1 MKIRKQLYKI
11 VFLSIA
17 SNLSNKTRQISPT
30 DYHKALRQNTANH
43 SDSIDFFLLLVYNAK
58 KESDVMSANYLKR
71 VCDSELELKLEAFGA
86 VHIVG
91 PKWCGKTTTAKQY
104 AKSFIEMQDP
114 DKRNMYMETAK
125 IKPSN
130 LLVGENPRLI
140 DEWQIAPNIWDAVRV
155 SVDRRNEDGLY
166 ILTGSNSI
174 DKTEIM
180 HTGTGR
186 IDTLFMYPMSLYE
199 TGESNGTVSLIE
211 LFNNPSVLDDGC
223 ESSLSIDE
231 LIFTACRGGWPSSLF
246 KKSDKAKL
254 LVAQSYFEGLC
265 REDASNVDGID
276 RNETVSRLLLR
287 SYARN
292 ISTIASNKAIIKD
305 VNANTAL
312 SESTF
317 YDYVNVFKK
326 LYIIQDVE
334 AWCPAIRSKSAI
346 QATNKREFVDPSLVV
361 AALGVEPDYFNLD
374 LKTFGFIFETLCI
387 RDLKVYSSAR
397 DGKISYYRDRYG
409 LEADC
414 VLHLRDGRYALIEFK
429 LGSADIEEGAR
440 HLCKIENLIKQHN
453 EKEKQVKLRLP
464 DLKIVITG
472 SQYGYRR
479 PDGVFVI
486 PIGCLK
492 D

>member
-1 MKIRKQLYKI
+1 
-11 VFLSIA
+11 
-17 SNLSNKTRQISPT
+17 
-30 DYHKALRQNTANH
+30 
-43 SDSIDFFLLLVYNAK
+43 
-58 KESDVMSANYLKR
+58 MSFEYIKR

-104 AKSFIEMQDP
+104 AKSYIEMQDP
-114 DKRNMYMETAK
+114 DKRDMYMETAK

-130 LLVGENPRLI
+130 LLIGENPRLI
-140 DEWQIAPNIWDAVRV
+140 DEWQIAPNLWDAVRV

-186 IDTLFMYPMSLYE
+186 IDTLSMYPMSLYE
-199 TGESNGTVSLIE
+199 SGESNGKVSLTE
-211 LFNNPSVLDDGC
+211 LFNNPLALEDGC
-223 ESSLSIDE
+223 ESDLSIDN
-231 LIFTACRGGWPSSLF
+231 LIFAACRGGWPSSIF

-265 REDASNVDGID
+265 REDMSNVDGVK
-276 RNETVSRLLLR
+276 RNETSSRLLLR

-292 ISTIASNKAIIKD
+292 ISTIASNQSIIND
-305 VNANTAL
+305 INANTEM

-317 YDYVNVFKK
+317 YDYVNVLKK
-326 LYIIQDVE
+326 LYVIQDVE

-361 AALGVEPDYFNLD
+361 AALGVDPDYFNLD
-374 LKTFGFIFETLCI
+374 LKTFGFIFETLCV
-387 RDLKVYSSAR
+387 RDLKVYSAAH
-397 DGKISYYRDRYG
+397 DGKVSYYRDRYG

-414 VLHLRDGRYALIEFK
+414 VLYLRDGRYALIEFK
-429 LGSADIEEGAR
+429 LGSSDIEDGAK
-440 HLCKIENLIKQHN
+440 HLTELEELIKQHN

-472 SQYGYRR
+472 TQYGYKR
-479 PDGVFVI
+479 PDGVLVV

>member
-1 MKIRKQLYKI
+1 
-11 VFLSIA
+11 
-17 SNLSNKTRQISPT
+17 
-30 DYHKALRQNTANH
+30 
-43 SDSIDFFLLLVYNAK
+43 
-58 KESDVMSANYLKR
+58 MSFEYIKR

-104 AKSFIEMQDP
+104 AKSYIEMQDP
-114 DKRNMYMETAK
+114 DKRDMYMETAK

-130 LLVGENPRLI
+130 LLIGENPRLI
-140 DEWQIAPNIWDAVRV
+140 DEWQIAPNLWDAVRV

-186 IDTLFMYPMSLYE
+186 IDTLSMYPMSLYE
-199 TGESNGTVSLIE
+199 SGESNGKVSLTE
-211 LFNNPSVLDDGC
+211 LFNNPLALEDGC
-223 ESSLSIDE
+223 ESDLSIDN
-231 LIFTACRGGWPSSLF
+231 LIFAACRGGWPSSIF

-265 REDASNVDGID
+265 REDMSNVDGVK
-276 RNETVSRLLLR
+276 RNETSSRLLLR

-292 ISTIASNKAIIKD
+292 ISTIASNQSIIND
-305 VNANTAL
+305 INANTEM

-317 YDYVNVFKK
+317 YDYVNVLKK
-326 LYIIQDVE
+326 LYVIQDVE

-361 AALGVEPDYFNLD
+361 AALGVDPDYFNLD
-374 LKTFGFIFETLCI
+374 LKTFGFIFETLCV
-387 RDLKVYSSAR
+387 RDLKVYSAAH
-397 DGKISYYRDRYG
+397 DGKVSYYRDRYG

-414 VLHLRDGRYALIEFK
+414 VLHLRDGRYALMEFK
-429 LGSADIEEGAR
+429 LGSSDIEDGAK
-440 HLCKIENLIKQHN
+440 HLTELEELIKQHN

-472 SQYGYRR
+472 TQYGYKR
-479 PDGVFVI
+479 PDGVLVV

>member
-1 MKIRKQLYKI
+1 MR
-11 VFLSIA
+11 
-17 SNLSNKTRQISPT
+17 
-30 DYHKALRQNTANH
+30 DY
-43 SDSIDFFLLLVYNAK
+43 I
-58 KESDVMSANYLKR
+58 KR
-71 VCDSELELKLEAFGA
+71 ICDDELELKLEASGA

-91 PKWCGKTTTAKQY
+91 PKWCGKTTTAKQF

-114 DKRNMYMETAK
+114 DKRDMYIQTAK

-140 DEWQIAPNIWDAVRV
+140 DEWQIAPNLWDAVRV

-186 IDTLFMYPMSLYE
+186 IDTLVMYPMSLYE
-199 TGESNGTVSLIE
+199 SQESNGTVSLAK
-211 LFNNPSVLDDGC
+211 LFSDPHALNEGC
-223 ESSLSIDE
+223 ESNLSIDQ
-231 LIFTACRGGWPSSLF
+231 LIFAACRGGWPSSLQ

-254 LVAQSYFEGLC
+254 LVARSYFDSLC
-265 REDASNVDGID
+265 AEDISNVDGVQRD
-276 RNETVSRLLLR
+276 ETTTRLLLR

-292 ISTIASNKAIIKD
+292 ISTMVTNRAIIND
-305 VNANTAL
+305 VKANIEF
-312 SESTF
+312 SESAF
-317 YDYVNVFKK
+317 YSYVKVLKK
-326 LYIIQDVE
+326 LFLIQDVE

-346 QATNKREFVDPSLVV
+346 QATDKREFVDPSLVV
-361 AALGVEPDYFNLD
+361 AALGVDPEYFNLD

-387 RDLKVYSSAR
+387 RDLKAYSAALGGR
-397 DGKISYYRDRYG
+397 VSYYHDRYG

-429 LGSADIEEGAR
+429 LGSADIDDGAK
-440 HLCKIENLIKQHN
+440 HLIELENLIKEYN
-453 EKEKQVKLRLP
+453 EKETQCKLRLP

-472 SQYGYRR
+472 TQYGYKRN
-479 PDGVFVI
+479 DGVLVV

-492 D
+492 N

>member
-1 MKIRKQLYKI
+1 
-11 VFLSIA
+11 
-17 SNLSNKTRQISPT
+17 
-30 DYHKALRQNTANH
+30 
-43 SDSIDFFLLLVYNAK
+43 
-58 KESDVMSANYLKR
+58 MSFEYIKR

-91 PKWCGKTTTAKQY
+91 PKCCGKTTTAKQY
-104 AKSFIEMQDP
+104 AKSYIEMQDP
-114 DKRNMYMETAK
+114 DKRDMYMETAK

-130 LLVGENPRLI
+130 LLIGENPRLI
-140 DEWQIAPNIWDAVRV
+140 DEWQIAPNLWDAVRV

-186 IDTLFMYPMSLYE
+186 IDTLSMYPMSLYE
-199 TGESNGTVSLIE
+199 SGESNGKVSLTE
-211 LFNNPSVLDDGC
+211 LFNNPLALEDGC
-223 ESSLSIDE
+223 ESDLSIDN
-231 LIFTACRGGWPSSLF
+231 LIFAACRGGWPSSIF

-265 REDASNVDGID
+265 REDMSNVDGVK
-276 RNETVSRLLLR
+276 RNETSSRLLLR

-292 ISTIASNKAIIKD
+292 ISTIASNQSIIND
-305 VNANTAL
+305 INANTEMSA
-312 SESTF
+312 STF
-317 YDYVNVFKK
+317 YDYVNVLKK
-326 LYIIQDVE
+326 LYVIQDVE

-361 AALGVEPDYFNLD
+361 AALGVDPDYFNLD
-374 LKTFGFIFETLCI
+374 LKTFGFIFETLCV
-387 RDLKVYSSAR
+387 RDLKVYSAAH
-397 DGKISYYRDRYG
+397 DGKVSYYRDRYG

-429 LGSADIEEGAR
+429 LGSSDIEDGAK
-440 HLCKIENLIKQHN
+440 HLTELEELIKQHN

-472 SQYGYRR
+472 TQYGYKR
-479 PDGVFVI
+479 PDGVLVV

>member
-1 MKIRKQLYKI
+1 
-11 VFLSIA
+11 
-17 SNLSNKTRQISPT
+17 
-30 DYHKALRQNTANH
+30 
-43 SDSIDFFLLLVYNAK
+43 
-58 KESDVMSANYLKR
+58 
-71 VCDSELELKLEAFGA
+71 
-86 VHIVG
+86 
-91 PKWCGKTTTAKQY
+91 
-104 AKSFIEMQDP
+104 
-114 DKRNMYMETAK
+114 MYMETAK

-130 LLVGENPRLI
+130 LLIGENPRLI
-140 DEWQIAPNIWDAVRV
+140 DEWQIAPNLWDAVRV

-186 IDTLFMYPMSLYE
+186 IDTLSMYPMSLYE
-199 TGESNGTVSLIE
+199 SGESNGKVSLTE
-211 LFNNPSVLDDGC
+211 LFNNPLALEDGC
-223 ESSLSIDE
+223 ESDLSIDN
-231 LIFTACRGGWPSSLF
+231 LIFAACRGGWPSSIF

-265 REDASNVDGID
+265 REDMSNVDGVK
-276 RNETVSRLLLR
+276 RNETSSRLLLR

-292 ISTIASNKAIIKD
+292 ISTIASNQSIIND
-305 VNANTAL
+305 INANTEM

-317 YDYVNVFKK
+317 YDYVNVLKK
-326 LYIIQDVE
+326 LYVIQDVE

-361 AALGVEPDYFNLD
+361 AALGVDPDYFNLD
-374 LKTFGFIFETLCI
+374 LKTFGFIFETLCV
-387 RDLKVYSSAR
+387 RDLKVYSAAH
-397 DGKISYYRDRYG
+397 DGKVSYYRDRYG

-429 LGSADIEEGAR
+429 LGSSDIEDGAK
-440 HLCKIENLIKQHN
+440 HLTELEELIKQHN

-472 SQYGYRR
+472 TQYGYKR
-479 PDGVFVI
+479 PDGVLVV

>member
-1 MKIRKQLYKI
+1 
-11 VFLSIA
+11 
-17 SNLSNKTRQISPT
+17 
-30 DYHKALRQNTANH
+30 
-43 SDSIDFFLLLVYNAK
+43 
-58 KESDVMSANYLKR
+58 MSFEYIKR

-104 AKSFIEMQDP
+104 AKSYIEMQDP
-114 DKRNMYMETAK
+114 DKRDMYMETAK

-130 LLVGENPRLI
+130 LLIGENPRLI
-140 DEWQIAPNIWDAVRV
+140 DEWQIAPNLWDAVRV

-186 IDTLFMYPMSLYE
+186 IDTLSMYPMSLYE
-199 TGESNGTVSLIE
+199 SGESNGKVSLTE
-211 LFNNPSVLDDGC
+211 LFNNPLALEDGC
-223 ESSLSIDE
+223 ESDLSIDN
-231 LIFTACRGGWPSSLF
+231 LIFAACRGGWPSSIF

-254 LVAQSYFEGLC
+254 LVAQSYFKGLC
-265 REDASNVDGID
+265 REDMSNVDGVK
-276 RNETVSRLLLR
+276 RNETSYRLLLR

-292 ISTIASNKAIIKD
+292 ISTIASNQSIIND
-305 VNANTAL
+305 INANTEM

-317 YDYVNVFKK
+317 YDYVNVLKK
-326 LYIIQDVE
+326 LYVIQDVE

-361 AALGVEPDYFNLD
+361 AALGVDPDYFNLD
-374 LKTFGFIFETLCI
+374 LKTFGFIFETLCV
-387 RDLKVYSSAR
+387 RDLKVYSAAH
-397 DGKISYYRDRYG
+397 DGKVSYYRDRYG

-414 VLHLRDGRYALIEFK
+414 VLHLRDGRYALIKFK
-429 LGSADIEEGAR
+429 LGSSDIEDGAK
-440 HLCKIENLIKQHN
+440 HLTELEELIKQHN

-472 SQYGYRR
+472 TQYGYKR
-479 PDGVFVI
+479 PDGVLVV

>member
-1 MKIRKQLYKI
+1 
-11 VFLSIA
+11 
-17 SNLSNKTRQISPT
+17 
-30 DYHKALRQNTANH
+30 
-43 SDSIDFFLLLVYNAK
+43 
-58 KESDVMSANYLKR
+58 MSFEYIKR

-104 AKSFIEMQDP
+104 AKSYIEMQDP
-114 DKRNMYMETAK
+114 DKRDMYMETAK

-130 LLVGENPRLI
+130 LLIGENPRLI
-140 DEWQIAPNIWDAVRV
+140 DEWQIAPNLWDAVRV

-186 IDTLFMYPMSLYE
+186 IDTLSMYPMSLYE
-199 TGESNGTVSLIE
+199 SGESNGKVSLTE
-211 LFNNPSVLDDGC
+211 LFNNPLALEDGC
-223 ESSLSIDE
+223 ESDLSIDN
-231 LIFTACRGGWPSSLF
+231 LIFAACRGGWPSSIF

-265 REDASNVDGID
+265 REDMSNVDGVK
-276 RNETVSRLLLR
+276 RNETSSRLLLR

-292 ISTIASNKAIIKD
+292 ISTIASNQSIIND
-305 VNANTAL
+305 INANTEM

-317 YDYVNVFKK
+317 YDYVNVLKK
-326 LYIIQDVE
+326 LYVIQDVE

-361 AALGVEPDYFNLD
+361 AALGVDPDYFNLD

-387 RDLKVYSSAR
+387 RDLKVYSAAH
-397 DGKISYYRDRYG
+397 DGKVSYYRDRYG

-429 LGSADIEEGAR
+429 LGSADIEEGAK
-440 HLCKIENLIKQHN
+440 HLTELEKLIKQYN

-472 SQYGYRR
+472 TQYGYKR
-479 PDGVFVI
+479 PDGVLVV

>member
-1 MKIRKQLYKI
+1 
-11 VFLSIA
+11 
-17 SNLSNKTRQISPT
+17 
-30 DYHKALRQNTANH
+30 
-43 SDSIDFFLLLVYNAK
+43 
-58 KESDVMSANYLKR
+58 MSFEYIKR

-104 AKSFIEMQDP
+104 AKSYIEMQDP
-114 DKRNMYMETAK
+114 DKRDMYMETAK

-130 LLVGENPRLI
+130 LLIGENPRLI
-140 DEWQIAPNIWDAVRV
+140 DEWQIAPNLWDAVRV

-186 IDTLFMYPMSLYE
+186 IDTLSMYPMSLYE
-199 TGESNGTVSLIE
+199 SGESNGKVSLTE
-211 LFNNPSVLDDGC
+211 LFNNPLALEDGC
-223 ESSLSIDE
+223 ESDLSIDN
-231 LIFTACRGGWPSSLF
+231 LIFAACRGGWPSSIF

-265 REDASNVDGID
+265 REDMSNVDGVK
-276 RNETVSRLLLR
+276 RNETSSRLLLR

-292 ISTIASNKAIIKD
+292 ISTIASNQSIIND
-305 VNANTAL
+305 INANTEM

-317 YDYVNVFKK
+317 YDYVNVLKK
-326 LYIIQDVE
+326 LYAIQDVE

-361 AALGVEPDYFNLD
+361 AALGVDPDYFNLD
-374 LKTFGFIFETLCI
+374 LKTFGFIFETLFV
-387 RDLKVYSSAR
+387 RDLKVYSAAH
-397 DGKISYYRDRYG
+397 DGKVSYYRDRYG

-429 LGSADIEEGAR
+429 LGSSDIEDGAK
-440 HLCKIENLIKQHN
+440 HLTELEELIKQHN

-472 SQYGYRR
+472 TQYGYKR
-479 PDGVFVI
+479 PDGVLVV

>member
-1 MKIRKQLYKI
+1 MPFEYI
-11 VFLSIA
+11 
-17 SNLSNKTRQISPT
+17 
-30 DYHKALRQNTANH
+30 
-43 SDSIDFFLLLVYNAK
+43 
-58 KESDVMSANYLKR
+58 KR

-104 AKSFIEMQDP
+104 AKSYIEMQDP
-114 DKRNMYMETAK
+114 DKRDMYLETAK

-140 DEWQIAPNIWDAVRV
+140 DEWQVAPNLWDAVRV

-174 DKTEIM
+174 DKTNIM

-186 IDTLFMYPMSLYE
+186 IDTLSMYPMSLYE
-199 TGESNGTVSLIE
+199 SGESNGSVSLSD
-211 LFNNPSVLDDGC
+211 LFNNPSALDNGC
-223 ESSLSIDE
+223 ESDLSIDG
-231 LIFTACRGGWPSSLF
+231 LIFAACRGGWPSSIF

-265 REDASNVDGID
+265 REDISNVDGVK
-276 RNETVSRLLLR
+276 RNETTSRLLLR

-292 ISTIASNKAIIKD
+292 ISTVAANQSIIRD
-305 VNANTAL
+305 INANTDM

-317 YDYVNVFKK
+317 YDYVNVLKK
-326 LYIIQDVE
+326 LYVIQDIE

-346 QATNKREFVDPSLVV
+346 KATNKREFVDPSLVV
-361 AALGVEPDYFNLD
+361 AALGVDPDYFNLD

-387 RDLKVYSSAR
+387 RDLKVYSAAH
-397 DGKISYYRDRYG
+397 DGKVSHYRDRYG

-414 VLHLRDGRYALIEFK
+414 VLHMRDGRYALIEFK
-429 LGSADIEEGAR
+429 LGSADIEEGAK
-440 HLCKIENLIKQHN
+440 HLIELEKLIKQHN
-453 EKEKQVKLRLP
+453 EKEKQIKLRLP
-464 DLKIVITG
+464 DLKIVVTG
-472 SQYGYRR
+472 TQYGYKR
-479 PDGVFVI
+479 PDGVLVV